1 MLKKIFFYFFG
12 VIFNGDNC
20 AYDRYIWL
28 NKYLPIFNKNE
39 RKELLDVGCGNGWAL
54 LLARKKGYSVTGL
67 SFDKS
72 DLSKIR
78 SRVKD
83 ESMNLINHDVRYLDK
98 LNSKTKY
105 DVIVNFENIE
115 HIFDYKKLMKDM
127 SELLKN
133 EGLIFITT
141 PNLFYKIPLIK
152 EPKLSDVEDG
162 GHVIRGFTFGQLEE
176 EANKNGLRVVTKS
189 YISHRLS
196 LMLLGLTRIINWKI
210 LKIATIPLTI
220 IFNFIDNIFYKNYQ
234 NSLSVGLILQ
244 KKDN

>member
-1 MLKKIFFYFFG
+1 
-12 VIFNGDNC
+12 
-20 AYDRYIWL
+20 
-28 NKYLPIFNKNE
+28 
-39 RKELLDVGCGNGWAL
+39 
-54 LLARKKGYSVTGL
+54 
-67 SFDKS
+67 
-72 DLSKIR
+72 
-78 SRVKD
+78 
-83 ESMNLINHDVRYLDK
+83 MNLINHDVRYLDK

-196 LMLLGLTRIINWKI
+196 LILLGLTRIINWKI